1 MNKCPAGRFLLMGI
15 SILMLGIM
23 FLAVYIITHKKY
35 LFHKQQIPP
44 SVSKCMNG
52 KCNERLCHPIDE
64 QFVAAADAY
73 YYIPGDK
80 QKDPMIGKMVKK
92 IAK

>member
-1 MNKCPAGRFLLMGI
+1 
-15 SILMLGIM
+15 
-23 FLAVYIITHKKY
+23 
-35 LFHKQQIPP
+35 
-44 SVSKCMNG
+44 MNG